1 MRDTGSC
8 LHCFS
13 ACAFPFLNVTS
24 GYPLDLKQKCY
35 LKRGTAP
42 LVAKIT
48 PSRRDAHDTG
58 IYGRHSAWA
67 VPANSSIGCNSSRGA
82 VIMNLAFS
90 WSRAVLNNIDTLE
103 LGYASSIGKHS
114 CFNPI
119 HEQCYQTRDLGARL
133 GYFWLPL
140 RLSKPYRYF
149 ATFVLLLTY
158 LPRNVLEIGRLCEKL
173 SISCQ
178 FRGILNFFNVNEQ
191 INHKLIGL
199 RRHIEPSKSF
209 ESDYPQLPE
218 VGQSIVFPPIL
229 VIFG

>member
-1 MRDTGSC
+1 MAIS
-8 LHCFS
+8 LHKRHVKITAS
-13 ACAFPFLNVTS
+13 SYRQDVT
-24 GYPLDLKQKCY
+24 LCWMA
-35 LKRGTAP
+35 LKRAGNPVGSSFPVLPNPRFRRPIGLLLTSAP
-42 LVAKIT
+42 
-48 PSRRDAHDTG
+48 
-58 IYGRHSAWA
+58 
-67 VPANSSIGCNSSRGA
+67 
-82 VIMNLAFS
+82 
-90 WSRAVLNNIDTLE
+90 
-103 LGYASSIGKHS
+103 
-114 CFNPI
+114 
-119 HEQCYQTRDLGARL
+119 
-133 GYFWLPL
+133 

-191 INHKLIGL
+191 INHKLIGW

-218 VGQSIVFPPIL
+218 VGQSIVFPPIW

>member
-1 MRDTGSC
+1 MYCMRHIPVVTVVLRTPPGLIAHLYHSEWQPVSV
-8 LHCFS
+8 LPNPRFRRPIGLLLTS
-13 ACAFPFLNVTS
+13 AP
-24 GYPLDLKQKCY
+24 
-35 LKRGTAP
+35 
-42 LVAKIT
+42 
-48 PSRRDAHDTG
+48 
-58 IYGRHSAWA
+58 
-67 VPANSSIGCNSSRGA
+67 
-82 VIMNLAFS
+82 
-90 WSRAVLNNIDTLE
+90 
-103 LGYASSIGKHS
+103 
-114 CFNPI
+114 
-119 HEQCYQTRDLGARL
+119 
-133 GYFWLPL
+133 

-191 INHKLIGL
+191 IYHKLIGL

-218 VGQSIVFPPIL
+218 VGQSIVFPPIW

>member
-1 MRDTGSC
+1 MGLPFQIAASYV
-8 LHCFS
+8 L
-13 ACAFPFLNVTS
+13 PFLNDAGIISKDHVEKNCIWKLETLFLIIMQIRYRLDTS
-24 GYPLDLKQKCY
+24 C
-35 LKRGTAP
+35 
-42 LVAKIT
+42 
-48 PSRRDAHDTG
+48 
-58 IYGRHSAWA
+58 
-67 VPANSSIGCNSSRGA
+67 
-82 VIMNLAFS
+82 
-90 WSRAVLNNIDTLE
+90 
-103 LGYASSIGKHS
+103 KHK
-114 CFNPI
+114 
-119 HEQCYQTRDLGARL
+119 CYQTRGFRRPIGLLLTSA
-133 GYFWLPL
+133 P

-218 VGQSIVFPPIL
+218 VGQSIVFPPIW